1 MLVSPPCAEGM
12 GRGTARG
19 GACTDE
25 MWWWG
30 VLPHA
35 NDLARCHQN
44 PYLGN
49 MINWLA
55 NPERF
60 SSVARPVRPWL
71 GAVAAALLV
80 WGLALSFLSP
90 EDYQQGDTVRIM
102 YIHVPAAW
110 MALVAYSIMGVASF
124 FGLIFRHALADAA
137 AKAIAPI
144 GAVFTALA
152 LLTGSLWGKPMWGTW
167 WQWDGRM
174 TSVLVLFL
182 FYIGYIALHASIED
196 EQRAAKSTA
205 ILALV
210 GLINLPVIK
219 FSVEWWNSLHQG
231 ASIFVKGGPTIEAS
245 MRWPLYVMGL
255 AYLFLMLWLFLIRLD
270 TEILNRKYRALRARL
285 SLN

>member
-1 MLVSPPCAEGM
+1 
-12 GRGTARG
+12 
-19 GACTDE
+19 
-25 MWWWG
+25 
-30 VLPHA
+30 
-35 NDLARCHQN
+35 
-44 PYLGN
+44 

-71 GAVAAALLV
+71 GVVAAALLA
-80 WGLALSFLSP
+80 WGLALAFLSP

-110 MALVAYSIMGVASF
+110 MSLLAYSIMGVASF

-144 GAVFTALA
+144 GAVFTGLA

-210 GLINLPVIK
+210 GLINLPIIK

-270 TEILNRKYRALRARL
+270 SEILTRKYRALRARL